1 MDIHKIK
8 LLFHT
13 VKYLKAIQMYYRLY
27 YFLRNRLFRY
37 NVKKRIIHDFNP
49 IVWENEIDFDN
60 SYFKKENSFTF
71 LNIPHSFSDKINWNI
86 NQFGKLWTYNL
97 NYFDFLNQEN
107 ISKETGLQ
115 LIQDFIKNDALLK
128 DGKEPYPISLRGI
141 NWVKFLSNNQLKDE
155 VINNT
160 LYFHY
165 CILFKNLE
173 YHLLGNHL
181 LENAFSLLFGAYY
194 FQHEKFYAVSK
205 KLLISELNEQVL
217 KDGAHFELSPMYHQI
232 ILSRLLD
239 SIQLIKLNSK
249 WKKDYLLSFL
259 EQKASLMISWLQNI
273 TFSSGKI
280 PMVNDATY
288 NIAPSSIQLFSYAKN
303 LGIINQKIPLS
314 DSGYR
319 KIISDNYELFIDVGN
334 VGPDYQP
341 AHAHSDTFN
350 FELIKEGDP
359 IFVDTGISTYE
370 KNNKRLEER
379 STHSHNTVEINSQN
393 QTEVWG
399 GFRVARRAKIINLKE
414 NNRSISASHD
424 GYKQK
429 GLIHNRVFEWSDY
442 EITIRDFLNQSSL
455 NKAQAHFHF
464 HYSITKPI
472 LKNDKIILSDRSVSI
487 SFVGHSNIKLS
498 SYDLSA
504 GFNKTNKAFKL
515 IVDFDKNL
523 KTLVNLTND

>member
-1 MDIHKIK
+1 MHIIKIK
-8 LLFHT
+8 LYLNT
-13 VKYLKAIQMYYRLY
+13 VKYLKLIQIYYRFKY
-27 YFLRNRLFRY
+27 LFMSRFFSK
-37 NVKKRIIHDFNP
+37 NVDGEIPPDFNLINWVGKIKSP
-49 IVWENEIDFDN
+49 LL
-60 SYFKKENSFTF
+60 YTQKEKSFSF
-71 LNIPHSFSDKINWNI
+71 LNITHQFSKKIDWNY
-86 NQFGKLWTYNL
+86 NKYGELWTDNL

-107 ISKETGLQ
+107 ISKETGLL
-115 LIQDFIKNDALLK
+115 LIRDFIKNEDLLK
-128 DGKEPYPISLRGI
+128 IGKKSYPISSRGI
-141 NWVKFLSNNQLKDE
+141 NWVKFLAE
-155 VINNT
+155 
-160 LYFHY
+160 Y
-165 CILFKNLE
+165 CINDTLINKALYYHYRILLKNLE
-173 YHLLGNHL
+173 YHLLANHL

-194 FQHEKFYAVSK
+194 FQDESLYNKSYN
-205 KLLISELNEQVL
+205 LLISELNEQVL
-217 KDGAHFELSPMYHQI
+217 NDGAHFELSPMYHQI

-239 SIQLIKLNSK
+239 SIQLIKLNNE
-249 WKKDYLLSFL
+249 WKKDDLLLFL
-259 EQKASLMISWLQNI
+259 EAKASLMISWLQNI

-288 NIAPSSIQLFSYAKN
+288 NIAPSSVQLFSYAKN
-303 LGIINQKIPLS
+303 LGIINKKIPLS

-350 FELIKEGDP
+350 FELIKDGDP

-379 STHSHNTVEINSQN
+379 STHSHNTVEINSIN

-399 GFRVARRAKIINLKE
+399 GFRVARRAKIINLEE
-414 NNRSISASHD
+414 NIGSISATHD
-424 GYKQK
+424 GYKHK
-429 GLIHNRVFEWSDY
+429 GFKHNRVFEWSDY
-442 EITIRDFLNQSSL
+442 EITIKDFLNKSSL
-455 NKAQAHFHF
+455 NKAKAHFHF
-464 HYSITKPI
+464 HSSITKPI
-472 LKNDKIILSDRSVSI
+472 LKNDKVILSGRDICI

-523 KTLVNLTND
+523 KTLVNLSNG